1 MNFLED
7 FDNVFLLQQLS
18 FVRRLS
24 VQLLLVI
31 VLLPLI
37 SFSVKN
43 RLSAVV
49 FFFFFLLFANTAN
62 WLAVLRSLCQK
73 WEITAEKKASWTCCC
88 LLLAKI

>member
-18 FVRRLS
+18 FVGRLS

-43 RLSAVV
+43 RLSLLL
-49 FFFFFLLFANTAN
+49 FFLLFANTAN
-62 WLAVLRSLCQK
+62 WLAVLRSLCLK